1 MKNNII
7 LVKDLGVLS
16 YDNSWKQQK
25 IIFDNIVSQKVKNRS
40 LKKKI
45 KTENH
50 LLIVEHKPI
59 YTIGKSG
66 NTSNLLLDEDQLKL
80 KNIDFKKINR
90 GGDITFHGLGQIVCY
105 PIFDL
110 DNFFTDIG
118 QYLRT
123 LEEVVISTIGFFGLK
138 GYRINGE
145 TGVWVKDK
153 SNSPKKI
160 CAFGIKAS
168 RWVTMHGL
176 ALNVNTDL
184 KYFDYIIPCGISD
197 KGVTS
202 IKETLKKNITT
213 KVVKEKM
220 YENFARLFNAELS
233 HIN

>member
-1 MKNNII
+1 MKNNRIV
-7 LVKDLGVLS
+7 VKDLGVLS
-16 YDNSWKQQK
+16 YEDSWEHQK
-25 IIFDNIVSQKVKNRS
+25 IIFDNIISQKIKNRT
-40 LKKKI
+40 LKKKN
-45 KTENH
+45 KTDNY

-59 YTIGKSG
+59 FTIGKSG
-66 NTSNLLLDEDQLKL
+66 DTSNLLLDTKQLQS
-80 KNIDFKKINR
+80 KNIEFKKINR
-90 GGDITFHGLGQIVCY
+90 GGDITFHGSGQVVGY
-105 PIFDL
+105 PILDL

-123 LEEVVISTIGFFGLK
+123 LEEVIISSIGFFGLK

-153 SNSPKKI
+153 LNSDKKI

-168 RWVTMHGL
+168 RWVTMHGF

-184 KYFDYIIPCGISD
+184 KYFDYIVPCGISD

-202 IKETLKKNITT
+202 LEETLNKKITT
-213 KVVKEKM
+213 KMVKQKI

>member
-25 IIFDNIVSQKVKNRS
+25 IIFDNIVSQKLKNRS

>member
-202 IKETLKKNITT
+202 IKESLNKNIKT

-220 YENFARLFNAELS
+220 YDNFARLFNAELS

>member
-1 MKNNII
+1 MKNNEI

-16 YDNSWKQQK
+16 YDKSWEHQK
-25 IIFDNIVSQKVKNRS
+25 RIFDNIVSQKINNRT

-45 KTENH
+45 KTENY

-66 NTSNLLLDEDQLKL
+66 EISNLLLDDQELKL
-80 KNIDFKKINR
+80 KGIDFKETNR
-90 GGDITFHGLGQIVCY
+90 GGDITFHGLGQIVGY
-105 PIFDL
+105 PILDL

-118 QYLRT
+118 LYLRT
-123 LEEVVISTIGFFGLK
+123 LEEVIISTIGFFGIK
-138 GYRINGE
+138 GFRIDGE
-145 TGVWVKDK
+145 TGVWVKDE
-153 SNSPKKI
+153 SNSLKKI

-168 RWVTMHGL
+168 RWVTMHGF

-184 KYFDYIIPCGISD
+184 TYFDNIVPCGISD

-202 IKETLKKNITT
+202 LQEILNQKISPKT
-213 KVVKEKM
+213 VKEKL

-233 HIN
+233 MTN

>member
-16 YDNSWKQQK
+16 YDNSWKKQK
-25 IIFDNIVSQKVKNRS
+25 IIFDNIVSQKLKNRS

-123 LEEVVISTIGFFGLK
+123 LEEVVISTIGFFGLT

-202 IKETLKKNITT
+202 IKESLNKNIKT

-220 YENFARLFNAELS
+220 YDNFARLFNAELS

>member
-1 MKNNII
+1 MKNNEI

-16 YDNSWKQQK
+16 YDKSWEHQK
-25 IIFDNIVSQKVKNRS
+25 RIFDNIISQKINNRT

-66 NTSNLLLDEDQLKL
+66 EISNLLLDDQELKL
-80 KNIDFKKINR
+80 KGIDFKKINR
-90 GGDITFHGLGQIVCY
+90 GGDITFHGLGQIVGY
-105 PIFDL
+105 PILDL

-118 QYLRT
+118 LYLRT
-123 LEEVVISTIGFFGLK
+123 LEEVIISTIGFFGIK
-138 GYRINGE
+138 GFRIDGE
-145 TGVWVKDK
+145 TGVWVKDE
-153 SNSPKKI
+153 SNSLKKI

-168 RWVTMHGL
+168 RWVTMHGF

-184 KYFDYIIPCGISD
+184 TYFDNIVPCGISD

-202 IKETLKKNITT
+202 LQEILNQKIAPKT
-213 KVVKEKM
+213 VKEKL
-220 YENFARLFNAELS
+220 YENIARLFNAELS
-233 HIN
+233 MTN

>member
-202 IKETLKKNITT
+202 IKETLNKNITT

>member
-7 LVKDLGVLS
+7 VVKDLGVLS
-16 YDNSWKQQK
+16 YKDSWEHQK
-25 IIFDNIVSQKVKNRS
+25 TIFDNIISQKIKNRA
-40 LKKKI
+40 LKKKN
-45 KTENH
+45 KTDNY

-59 YTIGKSG
+59 FTIGKSG
-66 NTSNLLLDEDQLKL
+66 DTSNLLLDTKQLKS
-80 KNIDFKKINR
+80 KNIEFKKINR
-90 GGDITFHGLGQIVCY
+90 GGDITFHGSGQVVGY
-105 PIFDL
+105 PILDL

-123 LEEVVISTIGFFGLK
+123 LEEVIISAIGFFGLK

-153 SNSPKKI
+153 LNSDKKI

-168 RWVTMHGL
+168 RWVTMHGF

-184 KYFDYIIPCGISD
+184 KYFDYIVPCGISD

-202 IKETLKKNITT
+202 LEETLNKKITT
-213 KVVKEKM
+213 KMVKQKI
-220 YENFARLFNAELS
+220 YENFARLFNAELT

>member
-1 MKNNII
+1 MKNNRIV
-7 LVKDLGVLS
+7 VKDLGVLS
-16 YDNSWKQQK
+16 YEDSWEHQKTIFENIISQK
-25 IIFDNIVSQKVKNRS
+25 IENRT
-40 LKKKI
+40 LKKKN
-45 KTENH
+45 KTDNY

-59 YTIGKSG
+59 FTIGKSG
-66 NTSNLLLDEDQLKL
+66 DTSNLLLDTKQLKS
-80 KNIDFKKINR
+80 KNIEFKKINR
-90 GGDITFHGLGQIVCY
+90 GGDITFHGSGQVVGY
-105 PIFDL
+105 PILDL

-123 LEEVVISTIGFFGLK
+123 LEEVIISAIGFFGLK

-153 SNSPKKI
+153 LNSDKKI

-168 RWVTMHGL
+168 RWVTMHGF

-184 KYFDYIIPCGISD
+184 KYFDYIVPCGISD

-202 IKETLKKNITT
+202 LEETLNKKITT
-213 KVVKEKM
+213 KMVKQKI
-220 YENFARLFNAELS
+220 YENFARLFNAELT